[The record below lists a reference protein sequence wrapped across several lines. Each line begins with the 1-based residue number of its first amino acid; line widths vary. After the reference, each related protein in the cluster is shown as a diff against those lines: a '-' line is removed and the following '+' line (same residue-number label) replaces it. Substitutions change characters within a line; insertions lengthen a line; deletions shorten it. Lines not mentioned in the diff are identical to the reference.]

1 MKIYGKASQRRWL
14 KLLRGGAAL
23 ERRRGGLVDVGV
35 TVRQVLADLAL
46 REIDP
51 DYLEAGHDR

>member
-1 MKIYGKASQRRWL
+1 MKIYGKASQRRRL
-14 KLLRGGAAL
+14 KLLREGAAL

-35 TVRQVLADLAL
+35 VVRQVLADLAL
-46 REIDP
+46 RRIDP